1 MNCCRMSGI
10 LSARRWGGTWE
21 KMKIQ
26 RHEHDLQNHLF
37 RDVRIKQPF
46 ISWTRRAGCYI
57 TWGRIEIRKGNSD
70 FHNKLHLPGVR
81 TAVRR
86 WVYMHTVIIGILR
99 KIVFDWMPGNNRS
112 DRVTFYSLEVL
123 CYPDSLSC
131 NAVMCEPALIDP
143 QNGVIY

>member
-1 MNCCRMSGI
+1 M
-10 LSARRWGGTWE
+10 WE

-46 ISWTRRAGCYI
+46 ISRTWQAGHYI
-57 TWGRIEIRKGNSD
+57 TRGRIEMRKGNSD
-70 FHNKLHLPGVR
+70 FHNKLHLPGAR

-99 KIVFDWMPGNNRS
+99 QIVF
-112 DRVTFYSLEVL
+112 
-123 CYPDSLSC
+123 
-131 NAVMCEPALIDP
+131 
-143 QNGVIY
+143 